1 MYVVVRTYSGEEAK
15 EIFDLIESRFEEF
28 KGLVS
33 EVPGFVS
40 YTAFRSPDGG
50 TAVTVCESKEGT
62 DKSTKVAATW
72 VLENISQTPPVPKIE
87 EGEVV
92 GYITGD

>member
-1 MYVVVRTYSGEEAK
+1 MYVVVRTYSGEEAS

-50 TAVTVCESKEGT
+50 TAVTVCEDKEGT
-62 DKSTKVAATW
+62 DQSTKVAARW

-87 EGEVV
+87 EGTVV
-92 GYITGD
+92 AYTTGE